1 MKIAF
6 SKKHPFVAAILAGL
20 LCTLLTGFGTAI
32 PQRIGLKDI
41 PTFIV
46 MAIAVSV
53 SAFIGIIIMMKSQ
66 FTINEYGF
74 QKHLGK
80 NVSKAWFFI
89 PLILIELI
97 PIITFGFSTEIS
109 PALYVMIALF
119 TIGVGFNEEIFF
131 RGLALKFIRSRGM
144 KKAII
149 WSSVMFGILHAAN
162 AFNGKNLLYI
172 ILQISFAF
180 LVGFVF
186 AEVVCITESIWI
198 VILCHAAHDF
208 ISLTTEEALDTKAII
223 ILAVQ
228 TVILL
233 IYAIGLWKKLG
244 VENR

>member
-1 MKIAF
+1 M
-6 SKKHPFVAAILAGL
+6 AISQ
-20 LCTLLTGFGTAI
+20 I
-32 PQRIGLKDI
+32 IGLEDI
-41 PTFIV
+41 PTYIV

-53 SAFIGIIIMMKSQ
+53 SALIGILIMKKSR
-66 FTINEYGF
+66 FTMNEYGF
-74 QKHLGK
+74 QKNLGK
-80 NVSKAWFFI
+80 NVGKAWFFI

-97 PIITFGFSTEIS
+97 PIITGGGFSAEIS
-109 PALYVMIALF
+109 PVLYVTIALF

-131 RGLALKFIRSRGM
+131 RGLALKFIRCRGM

-149 WSSVMFGILHAAN
+149 WSSVIFGILHSAN
-162 AFNGKNLLYI
+162 AFNGKSLFYI

-186 AEVVCITESIWI
+186 AEIVCITESIWI

-208 ISLTTEEALDTKAII
+208 ISMTSKEVLDTKGLI

-233 IYAIGLWKKLG
+233 IYAIGLWRKLD
-244 VENR
+244 VEYRNKRNAQ